1 MKSLRTITPKKPKND
16 KIYGVY
22 IDSLLTKKVVLT
34 ITEIGKN
41 IKDNLQKKLANSMEG
56 KCIEEG
62 FIRPG
67 SINIINY
74 SSGSIDREYVTFQT
88 VFSCKICHPVEGMLV
103 ECITKTIT
111 KAGIHA
117 EVIDNET
124 IPVTVFVA
132 RDHHTTDKNFQHV
145 KENMQILVKI
155 IGARYELN
163 DPYICVIGKLI
174 QSRRDV
180 GGLYPDASVGMREGQ
195 SPGSIQGEP
204 VQKLPKQSI
213 KILGGYDDSEGG
225 GDDEGGGE
233 GGGDDDDDDDDNDD

>member
-1 MKSLRTITPKKPKND
+1 MKQLSYTMKSARTTITSTKPKND

-41 IKDNLQKKLANSMEG
+41 IKENLQRKLATSMEG

-74 SSGSIDREYVTFQT
+74 SSGQIDREYISFQT

-103 ECITKTIT
+103 ECTAKTIT

-117 EVIDNET
+117 EVMDNET

-132 RDHHTTDKNFQHV
+132 RDHHTMDKNFQHV
-145 KENMQILVKI
+145 KENALILVKV

-163 DPYICVIGKLI
+163 DPYICVIGKLV
-174 QSRRDV
+174 QN
-180 GGLYPDASVGMREGQ
+180 EGEQ
-195 SPGSIQGEP
+195 IT
-204 VQKLPKQSI
+204 QKPQKKKPI
-213 KILGGYDDSEGG
+213 KILGGFDG
-225 GDDEGGGE
+225 GDN
-233 GGGDDDDDDDDNDD
+233 GDDVEDSDDDEEEEEED